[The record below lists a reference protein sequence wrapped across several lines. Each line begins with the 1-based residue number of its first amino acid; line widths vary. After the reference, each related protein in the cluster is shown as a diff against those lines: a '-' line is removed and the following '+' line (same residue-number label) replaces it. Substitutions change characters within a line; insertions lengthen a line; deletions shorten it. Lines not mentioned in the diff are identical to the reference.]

1 MYRVPEIERHI
12 IMQTD
17 VICDVYSGEEHTSMF
32 GTYCEGDME
41 SDTHTD
47 DITVRLSDLPPG
59 GQVIVSIPCCPE
71 CSDPRREIYN
81 SELGTLTIIGWE
93 STCECGFSWSNWEEE
108 IYG

>member
-17 VICDVYSGEEHTSMF
+17 VICDVYSGKSGEEHTS
-32 GTYCEGDME
+32 
-41 SDTHTD
+41 
-47 DITVRLSDLPPG
+47 
-59 GQVIVSIPCCPE
+59 
-71 CSDPRREIYN
+71 
-81 SELGTLTIIGWE
+81 IIGWE